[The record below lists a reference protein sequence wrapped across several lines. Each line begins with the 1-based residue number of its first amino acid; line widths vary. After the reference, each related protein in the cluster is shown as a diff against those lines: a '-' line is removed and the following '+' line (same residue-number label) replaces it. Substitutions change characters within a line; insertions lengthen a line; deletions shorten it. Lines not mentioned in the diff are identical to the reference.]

1 MAILKHV
8 TIKNSDYG
16 AAQRYLLFE
25 HDPSTQKP
33 ILDDDGDMILR
44 KGVIQSG
51 INCDPFSFNTE
62 CTELN
67 LKWGKNLAKNDV
79 KAHHYILSFD
89 PRDAEENGLTPER
102 AHKLAEEFANR
113 FFAGHQVYL
122 VTHTDGHNESG
133 NIHTHIVLNS
143 LRKETVPYQDFM
155 ERATDCLAGY
165 KHHMTPN
172 MMLTLQVAVNEIC
185 EREHLHTVDYT
196 SPSNRR
202 MTDRE
207 YQAKKRGEENLAE
220 INWPIISAGLK
231 PRVTDYQTIK
241 DEIRSAIEAVLKEAK
256 TEDEFRR
263 ILEEKYHIVQKES
276 RGVWSY
282 IHPDRQKPIRAKS
295 LGRIYEKE
303 AVQHRL
309 MGIDDEDHSRPEYED
324 LPKIFIIRSD
334 LRLVTDVQNCVKAQK
349 SRAYARRV
357 EISNLQQKAKALAY
371 IQTHKIGTLDNLRA
385 LRAEAEQDYKT
396 ARDTIHENYLK
407 IKDINEEIH
416 YLGQYLANKK
426 AYSEFLNAPDK
437 AAYRQAHQSQID
449 AYEQARGFLKTCYP
463 DTDFPQLDELKTR
476 RTKLERHQASLKNQ
490 KQSAYNRM
498 KELRIVDTNIT
509 ALLAPHT
516 PEMVFGKRQES
527 L

>member
-89 PRDAEENGLTPER
+89 PRDAEENGLTPEH

-133 NIHTHIVLNS
+133 NIHTHIIINS

-155 ERATDCLAGY
+155 ERTTDCLAGY

-202 MTDRE
+202 VTDRE

-241 DEIRSAIEAVLKEAK
+241 DEIRSAIDAVLKEAK
-256 TEDEFRR
+256 TEDEFHR

-282 IHPDRQKPIRAKS
+282 IHPDRQKPICAKS

-303 AVQHRL
+303 VVQHRL
-309 MGIDDEDHSRPEYED
+309 MGIEDEDHSRPEYED

-334 LRLVTDVQNCVKAQK
+334 LRLVTDIQNCVKAQQ
-349 SRAYARRV
+349 SRAYARKV
-357 EISNLQQKAKALAY
+357 ELTNLQQMAKSVAY
-371 IQTHKIGTLDNLRA
+371 LQKYKIGTLDNLRM
-385 LRAEAEQDYKT
+385 LRAESERDYNS
-396 ARDTIHENYLK
+396 ARDAIQEGYFK
-407 IKDINEEIH
+407 IKSINEEIH

-426 AYSEFLNAPDK
+426 VYSEFVNTPDK
-437 AAYRQAHQSQID
+437 ALYRQTNQGQIN
-449 AYEQARGFLKTCYP
+449 AYEEARTFLKAHYP
-463 DTDFPQLDELKTR
+463 DSNFPALENLKSR
-476 RTKLERHQASLKNQ
+476 KGKLEHEQNGLKKQ
-490 KQSAYNRM
+490 QQSAYNRM
-498 KELRIVDTNIT
+498 KELGIIDTNVT

-516 PEMVFGKRQES
+516 PKIS